1 MFVRIFAAWF
11 YPRSEKISAKGKGE
25 LQTYWLDLSAGSIDD
40 RMSLST
46 SSIHSSLSIQQGEN
60 NPRLKRTIGGQ
71 EVTLADL
78 HLCRLVDWVLDTLN
92 PMLCRVV
99 RPC

>member
-1 MFVRIFAAWF
+1 MQ
-11 YPRSEKISAKGKGE
+11 K
-25 LQTYWLDLSAGSIDD
+25 
-40 RMSLST
+40 
-46 SSIHSSLSIQQGEN
+46 GEN

-78 HLCRLVDWVLDTLN
+78 HICRLVDWVLDTLN

-99 RPC
+99 RPFCNVSGFNLAMCSKIQPY